1 MGELFAV
8 EEDSV
13 VVVDDDILE
22 VEEIEQ
28 ETLHHPTIDSRR
40 QLENLLDEKRLRNE
54 LDDFLDY

>member
-8 EEDSV
+8 EEDCV
-13 VVVDDDILE
+13 VVVDDDIVE
-22 VEEIEQ
+22 VEEIAQ

>member
-13 VVVDDDILE
+13 IVVDDDVVE
-22 VEEIEQ
+22 VEEIEH
-28 ETLHHPTIDSRR
+28 ETPHHPTIDSRR